1 MKNSFKRKVAPNYWK
16 QERNKLLNEKA
27 TASRI
32 VEERKLAKELEIWAI
47 FLSKDRKK
55 IWEIK
60 K

>member
-16 QERNKLLNEKA
+16 QERNKLLNEMA

-55 IWEIK
+55 I
-60 K
+60 